1 MTRARAMVLVVGP
14 VLAAC
19 VHQTKAIDQ
28 SAAAVGTS
36 AVLDANTAAT
46 EVAVARCRH
55 EAECDNVG
63 PGRRYA
69 SSGACVAELTQSAAT
84 DLAPRTCPSGIDS
97 GRLTRCA
104 VQFQRESCEP
114 LAPLTRMYA
123 CDPPVLC
130 HHLPSV
136 TVSPEDVY
144 GVGGT

>member
-1 MTRARAMVLVVGP
+1 MTRARAMVLVIGP

-19 VHQTKAIDQ
+19 VPQTRASEQ
-28 SAAAVGTS
+28 SAAGGGTL

-69 SSGACVAELTQSAAT
+69 TPDACVTELTHSAAT
-84 DLAPRTCPSGIDS
+84 DLAPRTCPSGIDN

-104 VQFQRESCEP
+104 VQFQRESCAP
-114 LAPLTRMYA
+114 LAPLSRMYA
-123 CDPPVLC
+123 CNPSVLC

-136 TVSPEDVY
+136 TVSSEDVY
-144 GVGGT
+144 GI

>member
-1 MTRARAMVLVVGP
+1 MVLLVGP

-19 VHQTKAIDQ
+19 APQTQARD
-28 SAAAVGTS
+28 SAAGGGTL
-36 AVLDANTAAT
+36 AVLDATTAAT

-84 DLAPRTCPSGIDS
+84 DLAPHTCPSGIDT

-114 LAPLTRMYA
+114 LAPLSRMYA
-123 CDPPVLC
+123 CEPAVLC

-136 TVSPEDVY
+136 TVSSEDVY
-144 GVGGT
+144 GI